1 MLEWFRIYKG
11 IKHRYPMKELY
22 TIAGITKQALWSHNK
37 RQQTQIIREELVI
50 GMIKQIRKDHKRMGC
65 RRMYYATT
73 KVSPVG
79 RDVFE
84 RIGFSS
90 GFRLQR
96 RRNVMKT
103 TWGQR
108 VEIYPN
114 LIEGKIINGINQVWQ
129 SDVFYIKI
137 EGKDYFGVSIE
148 DVYSRK
154 LLALHLSK
162 SLLAKELI
170 KAFKKAIKVRS
181 GTQIQDCIFHSDRGS
196 QYIAKDFKV
205 LIKEKQMKP
214 SMCLLPQEN
223 AYVERLQG
231 SIKYEYLF
239 EFELKEKNLARQIVK
254 IRRLYNDYRPHSCL
268 DMMTPKAFEQQVQNM
283 EENSRPEMQIY
294 QWNHELLTKK
304 VIINKKKKVAKK
316 KKVNINNNYLT

>member
-1 MLEWFRIYKG
+1 
-11 IKHRYPMKELY
+11 MKELY
-22 TIAGITKQALWSHNK
+22 TITGISKQALWSHNK
-37 RQQTQIIREELVI
+37 RQETRMIREELVI
-50 GMIKQIRKDHKRMGC
+50 GMIKQIRKDHKKMGC
-65 RRMYYATT
+65 RRMYFATT
-73 KVSPVG
+73 KEPPVG
-79 RDVFE
+79 RDAFE
-84 RIGFSS
+84 RIGLSS

-96 RRNVMKT
+96 KRSSIKT
-103 TWGQR
+103 TWSQR
-108 VEIYPN
+108 VEVYPN

-129 SDVFYIKI
+129 SDIFYIKI
-137 EGKDYFGVSIE
+137 EGKDYYGVCIE

-162 SLLAKELI
+162 SLSSKELV

-239 EFELKEKNLARQIVK
+239 EFELKEKNLARQAGK
-254 IRRLYNDYRPHSCL
+254 ILRLYNDYRPHSNL
-268 DMMTPKAFEQQVQNM
+268 DMMTPKAFEQHVQNM

-304 VIINKKKKVAKK
+304 VVFNKKKKEAKK
-316 KKVNINNNYLT
+316 KKVNINNIYLI